1 MIVAHGLSA
10 SFDAPARGPVV
21 ISYAYAAVVALGI
34 AHFLVGIPIQLSDSF
49 GNMLVLDGS
58 WRDLIVREFTQRAY
72 MRPFLWAE
80 LKLVYDLSGGS
91 YFAWFRAT
99 HVLQVA
105 LLLTMYVHLV
115 RPRTWLDAAAIPLGV
130 AVLIGMHT
138 FTGTVGE
145 AFPINTFLTILL
157 CCFAAAILSLSP
169 PRWWNDVCAIALF
182 VVAALT
188 VESGLLVWVIF
199 VGGAL
204 VGARGVSKRAL
215 AVLVAL
221 LAAYFYARFAWLD
234 VGAPGLNERSSG
246 WGFGMLDPADLIA
259 RFGGNPFPFYA
270 YNAITSGLS
279 VLVAEPRA
287 GVFRL
292 VGGFTRGAPET
303 FLLVNVL
310 ASTTATV
317 LIGRFAWQRR
327 RAWMS
332 RLFERDDQLV
342 LLFLMMLAANA
353 VISYPYTKDVIMSP
367 AGAFFA
373 VAAYVG
379 FRGMARDAAG
389 ARSRRGAAVV
399 VVAFVLAST
408 WAIRAAA
415 LHLQLRDAAYKT
427 RTEWAYSDPSF
438 GERGTADA
446 RRRARALR
454 DRLMGDAV
462 LRPTPPEIELPLA
475 DLFERQ

>member
-1 MIVAHGLSA
+1 VIAGRTLSG
-10 SFDAPARGPVV
+10 SFDAPAYGPVV
-21 ISYAYAAVVALGI
+21 FAYAYAAVVALGI
-34 AHFLVGIPIQLSDSF
+34 AHFLLGIPIQLSDSF

-72 MRPFLWAE
+72 LRPFLWAE
-80 LKLVYDLSGGS
+80 LKLVYDLSGGD

-99 HVLQVA
+99 HALQVA
-105 LLLTMYVHLV
+105 LLLAMYVHLV

-138 FTGTVGE
+138 FPGTVGE

-157 CCFAAAILSLSP
+157 CCFAAAILALSP
-169 PRWWNDVCAIALF
+169 PRWWNDVCAVVLF

-204 VGARGVSKRAL
+204 VGGRGVSKPAL
-215 AVLVAL
+215 GVLVAL
-221 LAAYFYARFAWLD
+221 LAAYFYVRFAWLD

-246 WGFGMLDPADLIA
+246 WGFGMLDPAELIA
-259 RFGGNPFPFYA
+259 RFGGNPIPFYI
-270 YNAITSGLS
+270 YNAVTSGLS

-292 VGGFTRGAPET
+292 VAGFTRGGPEAY
-303 FLLVNVL
+303 LLVNVL
-310 ASTTATV
+310 ASTTATM

-342 LLFLMMLAANA
+342 LLFLMVLAANA
-353 VISYPYTKDVIMSP
+353 IISYPYTKDVIMSP

-389 ARSRRGAAVV
+389 VGSVRGAALVV
-399 VVAFVLAST
+399 VTLVLAST

-415 LHLQLRDAAYKT
+415 LHLQLRDAAFKT
-427 RTEWAYSDPSF
+427 RTEWAYSDQSPE
-438 GERGTADA
+438 ERGTADA

-454 DRLMGDAV
+454 NRLMSDAV

-475 DLFERQ
+475 NLFERQ